1 MVKIV
6 GMSFV
11 SFNQKDLARVLTNC
25 NLISPRKS
33 EIDLFTYTKVFIGK
47 ESAEFTSINSTI
59 FFNTALQFG
68 RSEVKEKDG
77 LSFLIKTDLISN
89 AVNLISDDMVGLEID
104 LEKSTLI
111 VQGASSKHTLR
122 TSVTNIE
129 DFVVPQITEDDIVA
143 KMKVNTQEI
152 LEANKVAFTSVGN
165 PKVVYQPEF
174 LNICY
179 TLLKEQNQMI
189 VVSTDRYRMGRTT
202 ISAVFETFNGD
213 AEAPINYLINPK
225 NIHLIANCV
234 VAEENLSFLFG
245 KDYLTV
251 TVGANEL
258 TMRYGDGK
266 FPDYDK
272 IIPSSFSCSFYVNT
286 KDTLQA
292 LKQVYFAARS
302 NVVNKNVNITISP
315 ANKKITLVSKTDDG
329 NSSES
334 TINMENYEGVTD
346 DWTQSFNADYLIDYI
361 STVNTDTILWESN
374 PGKPSVL
381 SPAKERERQLCLVSG
396 LR

>member
-1 MVKIV
+1 MP
-6 GMSFV
+6 FV
-11 SFNQKDLARVLTNC
+11 SFNQKDLAKVLTNC
-25 NLISPRKS
+25 NMISPRKS
-33 EIDLFTYTKVFIGK
+33 EVDLFTFTKIVITK
-47 ESAEFTSINSTI
+47 ESAEFTSINSTVY
-59 FFNTALQFG
+59 FSAALQFG
-68 RSEVKEKDG
+68 RSEIKEKDG
-77 LSFLIKTDLISN
+77 LAFLIKTDMIAN

-104 LEKSTLI
+104 LEKNTLV
-111 VQGASSKHTLR
+111 VQGASSKHNLR
-122 TSVTNIE
+122 TSTTNIE
-129 DFVVPQITEDDIVA
+129 DFVIPQTSTEDVIA
-143 KMKVNTQEI
+143 KIKVNTQEV

-165 PKVVYQPEF
+165 PKVMYQPEF

-179 TLLKEQNQMI
+179 TLLKEQNQVI
-189 VVSTDRYRMGRTT
+189 VVSTDRFRMGRTT
-202 ISAVFETFNGD
+202 ISAVFEEYKGD
-213 AEAPINYLINPK
+213 EETSINFLINPK

-234 VAEENLSFLFG
+234 VVEENLEFVFG

-251 TVGANEL
+251 KIGANEL

-286 KDTLQA
+286 KDILQA

-302 NVVNKNVNITISP
+302 NTVNKNVNITISP
-315 ANKKITLVSKTDDG
+315 TNKKITLVSKSDDG

-346 DWTQSFNADYLIDYI
+346 DWVQSFNADYFIDYI
-361 STVNTDTILWESN
+361 STVNADTILWESN